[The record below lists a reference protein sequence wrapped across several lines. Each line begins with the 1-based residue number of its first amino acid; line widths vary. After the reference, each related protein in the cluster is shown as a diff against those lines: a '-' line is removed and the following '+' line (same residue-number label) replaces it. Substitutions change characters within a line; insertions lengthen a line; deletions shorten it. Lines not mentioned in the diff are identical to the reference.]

1 LFDVAGQYEVTSVG
15 VNPAKDR
22 AYRMR
27 MYFATM
33 MLRVLCIVSL
43 FWVRGPWIILVAIG
57 AIVLPYV
64 AVLIANAVS
73 HVGGEAHET
82 PTPLELT
89 SGEMGDASASADARP
104 AAGANETAQSD
115 VPAASAL
122 IVVDAPTE
130 RRAARDEKSR
140 DEKNS
145 DEKNTD
151 EAGSNGDTGS
161 AGDAA

>member
-1 LFDVAGQYEVTSVG
+1 MAQQYKVTSVG

-33 MLRVLCIVSL
+33 TLRVACIVSL

-82 PTPLELT
+82 PTPLELA
-89 SGEMGDASASADARP
+89 SGEPSAVSAAESQASAAEPAGSDA
-104 AAGANETAQSD
+104 
-115 VPAASAL
+115 PAASAL
-122 IVVDAPTE
+122 IVVDAPAE
-130 RRAARDEKSR
+130 RRTTRDDGADAQGGAGGAA
-140 DEKNS
+140 
-145 DEKNTD
+145 
-151 EAGSNGDTGS
+151 
-161 AGDAA
+161 

>member
-1 LFDVAGQYEVTSVG
+1 MFDVAGQYEVTSVG

-33 MLRVLCIVSL
+33 TLRVLCIVSL

-89 SGEMGDASASADARP
+89 SSEASEVTAQDDVRSDAQT
-104 AAGANETAQSD
+104 GETASND

-122 IVVDAPTE
+122 IVVDAPAE
-130 RRAARDEKSR
+130 RRAARDEQSS
-140 DEKNS
+140 DEKNF

-151 EAGSNGDTGS
+151 EADSNGDTGS

>member
-1 LFDVAGQYEVTSVG
+1 MTSLHVLVG
-15 VNPAKDR
+15 TTKGVFILDA
-22 AYRMR
+22 
-27 MYFATM
+27 ATW
-33 MLRVLCIVSL
+33 S
-43 FWVRGPWIILVAIG
+43 VRGPFCDGWPINHVIG
-57 AIVLPYV
+57 DRASGTIW
-64 AVLIANAVS
+64 A
-73 HVGGEAHET
+73 GGGGAWSGAGVWRSADLGAT
-82 PTPLELT
+82 WTLAKLT

>member
-1 LFDVAGQYEVTSVG
+1 MFDVAQEYRVTSVG

-33 MLRVLCIVSL
+33 TLRVACIVSL

-73 HVGGEAHET
+73 HVGGETHET
-82 PTPLELT
+82 PSPLELV
-89 SGEMGDASASADARP
+89 SGEPGKSQTQNDSSEPTEPGQGDA
-104 AAGANETAQSD
+104 
-115 VPAASAL
+115 PAASAL
-122 IVVDAPTE
+122 IVVDAPAE
-130 RRAARDEKSR
+130 RRTTHHEEAS
-140 DEKNS
+140 S
-145 DEKNTD
+145 DTAPIDDTD
-151 EAGSNGDTGS
+151 DPDGIGDS
-161 AGDAA
+161 GDAA

>member
-1 LFDVAGQYEVTSVG
+1 MFDVAQQYKVTSVG

-33 MLRVLCIVSL
+33 TLRVLCIVSL

-89 SGEMGDASASADARP
+89 SGETIEATAPDEVRA
-104 AAGANETAQSD
+104 AAGANETAQND

-122 IVVDAPTE
+122 IIVDAPAE
-130 RRAARDEKSR
+130 RRAARDGQSA
-140 DEKNS
+140 DQQNV
-145 DEKNTD
+145 D

>member
-1 LFDVAGQYEVTSVG
+1 MAQEYRVTSVG

-33 MLRVLCIVSL
+33 TLRVACIVSL

-73 HVGGEAHET
+73 HVGGETHET
-82 PTPLELT
+82 PSPLELV
-89 SGEMGDASASADARP
+89 SGEPGKSQTQNDSDPAEPGQGDA
-104 AAGANETAQSD
+104 
-115 VPAASAL
+115 PAASAL
-122 IVVDAPTE
+122 IVVDAPAE
-130 RRAARDEKSR
+130 RRTTHHEEASSNPAPID
-140 DEKNS
+140 D
-145 DEKNTD
+145 TD
-151 EAGSNGDTGS
+151 DPDGIGDS
-161 AGDAA
+161 GDAA

>member
-1 LFDVAGQYEVTSVG
+1 MFDVAQQYKVTSVG

-33 MLRVLCIVSL
+33 TLRVLCIISL

-89 SGEMGDASASADARP
+89 SSEASEVTAQDDVRSDAQT
-104 AAGANETAQSD
+104 GETASND
-115 VPAASAL
+115 VTAASAL
-122 IVVDAPTE
+122 IVVDAPAE
-130 RRAARDEKSR
+130 RRAARGEQTT
-140 DEKNS
+140 E
-145 DEKNTD
+145 
-151 EAGSNGDTGS
+151 EASLNDDADGT
-161 AGDAA
+161 GDAA

>member
-1 LFDVAGQYEVTSVG
+1 MFDVAQQYKVTSVG

-33 MLRVLCIVSL
+33 TLRVLCIISL

-89 SGEMGDASASADARP
+89 SSEAGEA
-104 AAGANETAQSD
+104 TAQDDVRSAADTAEPESND

-122 IVVDAPTE
+122 IVVDAPAE
-130 RRAARDEKSR
+130 RRAVRDEQGAK
-140 DEKNS
+140 EP
-145 DEKNTD
+145 TL
-151 EAGSNGDTGS
+151 NGDTGS

>member
-1 LFDVAGQYEVTSVG
+1 MAQEYRVTSVG

-33 MLRVLCIVSL
+33 TLRVACIVSL

-73 HVGGEAHET
+73 HVGGETHEA
-82 PTPLELT
+82 PSPLELV
-89 SGEMGDASASADARP
+89 SGEPAKSQTQNDSPDATEPGQGDA
-104 AAGANETAQSD
+104 
-115 VPAASAL
+115 PAASAL
-122 IVVDAPTE
+122 IVVDAPAE
-130 RRAARDEKSR
+130 RRTTHHGEASR
-140 DEKNS
+140 DPAP
-145 DEKNTD
+145 TD
-151 EAGSNGDTGS
+151 NADTPDGIGDRGDT
-161 AGDAA
+161 A